1 MVTRGI
7 DRIKVSVRDMAESL
21 AFFRDTMELA
31 VVGQDRLD
39 GSQFGKLWDE
49 PPFTSV
55 EAAWLKNNEQST
67 AIELIQVSPH
77 SGAFIR
83 QDARP
88 YDWGLFDVAFRAKD
102 IDEVYAELKKQ
113 GYDFLSAPVVYTADW
128 VNLTV
133 KEVIL
138 ISPDRMPIA
147 LIERLSGDK
156 PVIQG
161 RFGTMVDA
169 AQFVPEME
177 DAVRFYTEI
186 LGYNCF
192 FDKQLADGLV
202 DELLQLPPGTRSRMA
217 LLVQGGTQTPAV
229 ELVVTSA
236 AAESLAGVVSPA
248 RTGLFA
254 LSFETDS
261 LSELLARCQAAGYPT
276 VGGPIELETG
286 IHGRARAAVVR
297 GPNQVLLEFFEK

>member
-21 AFFRDTMELA
+21 AFFRDTMEMS
-31 VVGQDRLD
+31 VVGEDSLD
-39 GSQFGKLWDE
+39 ASLFGKLWGD
-49 PPFTSV
+49 PAFTSV
-55 EAAWLKNNEQST
+55 KAAWLKNDEQST
-67 AIELIQVSPH
+67 AIELLQVSPH
-77 SGAFIR
+77 SEAFIR
-83 QDARP
+83 QEARP

-102 IDEVYAELKKQ
+102 VDEVYADLKKQ
-113 GYDFLSAPVVYTADW
+113 GYGFLSAPVVYTADW
-128 VNLTV
+128 VDLTV

-147 LIERLSGDK
+147 LIERLSGDI

-161 RFGTMVDA
+161 CFGTMVDA

-177 DAVRFYTEI
+177 EAVRFYTEI
-186 LGYNCF
+186 LGYTCF

-236 AAESLAGVVSPA
+236 AAESLAGNVSPVRA
-248 RTGLFA
+248 GQFA
-254 LSFETDS
+254 LSFETDN
-261 LSELLARCQAAGYPT
+261 LAELLTRCEDSRYPT
-276 VGGPIELETG
+276 VGGPVELETG
-286 IHGRARAAVVR
+286 LHGRARTAVVR